1 MKSLFIIVAMI
12 VNTVVFMPNDVQ
24 VDVGVFQFETEII
37 NYGTIAQNSDGNR
50 AFVFKNVGNAPIII
64 SEVKASCG
72 CTIPSKPNKPIMPG
86 ETAEIEVK
94 YATSRLGGFSK
105 TLTVISDASEPKKII
120 RIKGNVFKNTSQSN

>member
-12 VNTVVFMPNDVQ
+12 VNTIVFIPNDVQ
-24 VDVGVFQFETEII
+24 VDVGVFEFETEII

>member
-24 VDVGVFQFETEII
+24 VDVGVFEFETEII